1 MARARDTGP
10 RDPAVDYD
18 QFLTI
23 VEQQA
28 DLGREAAERA
38 AHAVLQTLAER
49 IAQGEAR
56 DLAGELPPELA
67 PWLFTDSDAEAFP
80 ADEFL
85 RRVADREDVD
95 VATAQRHVRA
105 VFTALARSVSGD
117 EFADMEAELPR
128 DFDPLLPEGPSI
140 EVLTIEEFLDRVADR
155 AGVDREAA
163 RRAADAVLET
173 LAERI
178 AGGEVADL
186 VNELPREL
194 HAPLERGNDLS
205 HGAARKMSLDEFV
218 DRVAEREGVT
228 PEDAREHARAV
239 FATLREAVSDTEFF
253 DTVVQLPHDYSVLLA
268 RP

>member
-1 MARARDTGP
+1 MPRTRDTRP
-10 RDPAVDYD
+10 QEPAVDYE
-18 QFLTI
+18 QFITI

-38 AHAVLQTLAER
+38 TRAVLQTLAER

-56 DLAGELPPELA
+56 DLADELPLELA
-67 PWLFTDSDAEAFP
+67 PWLFTDGDAEAFH

-95 VATAQRHVRA
+95 IATAQRHVRA
-105 VFTALARSVSGD
+105 VFTALARSVSD
-117 EFADMEAELPR
+117 HEFADMVAELPR
-128 DFDPLLPEGPSI
+128 DFDPLLPEGPAV
-140 EVLTIEEFLDRVADR
+140 EVLSIEEFLQEVADR
-155 AGVDREAA
+155 AGLEPEAA

-186 VNELPREL
+186 INELPREL
-194 HAPLERGNDLS
+194 QPALERGNALS

-228 PEDAREHARAV
+228 PDAARDPARAV
-239 FATLREAVSDTEFF
+239 FATLREALSDKEFS
-253 DTVVQLPHDYSVLLA
+253 DTVVQLPDDYSALLA